1 METDQPGR
9 AAIGLNRRQFI
20 LLAAGVGAIAGCQ
33 TGNESGLSPTPLAE
47 RTVNAGPADGYSAD
61 GVYSGFR
68 EEGFFLVRKGEKLLA
83 FSAIC
88 THKKC
93 KLAAEPDH
101 SFYCKCHG
109 STFDPDG
116 RVTNGPAKRNL
127 PIFPAVVDEQ
137 GQLLVK
143 VPAG

>member
-1 METDQPGR
+1 M
-9 AAIGLNRRQFI
+9 
-20 LLAAGVGAIAGCQ
+20 LLCAGVGAIAGCQ
-33 TGNESGLSPTPLAE
+33 TGNQSGLSPMPLAE
-47 RTVNAGPADGYSAD
+47 RIVNAGPAARYAVN
-61 GVYSGFR
+61 GVYTGFR
-68 EEGFFLVRKGEKLLA
+68 EDGFFVVRKGEKLFA
-83 FSAIC
+83 FSAVC

-109 STFDPDG
+109 STFDPNG
-116 RVTNGPAKRNL
+116 RVTNGPAKRDL

>member
-1 METDQPGR
+1 MPKDDPQKP
-9 AAIGLNRRQFI
+9 ILIISRRQF
-20 LLAAGVGAIAGCQ
+20 LLMTAGMGAIAGCQ
-33 TGNESGLSPTPLAE
+33 TGDDAGKLASPVAG
-47 RTVNAGPADGYSAD
+47 RVVNAGPAIRYAED

-68 EEGFFLVRKGEKLLA
+68 EDGFFVVRKGEKLLA

-93 KLAAEPDH
+93 KLAAESDH

-116 RVTNGPAKRNL
+116 RVTNGPAKRDL
-127 PIFPAVVDEQ
+127 PFFQASVDVQ
-137 GQLLVK
+137 GQLLVT
-143 VPAG
+143 VPGK